1 MKKSILIIGLSFL
14 SVICFGQKNI
24 NFSDTTSSIVYSI
37 NTKKD
42 SRTDLEIIGDET
54 AEYLSTLSIEEKE
67 WFKKTF
73 LRKRGTFIVPKEP
86 ITYPFKD

>member
-24 NFSDTTSSIVYSI
+24 NFSDTTSSIVHSI
-37 NTKKD
+37 NIKKD

-73 LRKRGTFIVPKEP
+73 LRERGTFTVPKEP